1 VELFPKLIRV
11 ERPEVDPGDGR
22 IALEV
27 SQHGRHWVIA
37 SGFLRPEGRDHKEV
51 RGRTACHQVL
61 EEGARRRIGP
71 VDVLELERERPSGG
85 RSIEDADEAIEQPCL
100 GHRPRP
106 QTALLSLA
114 FGEELG
120 DHAGQGRSVGPD
132 ELLNG
137 CWLELLEQV
146 AQRLDDRNVSGA
158 TLAEV
163 EARTK
168 RHSNT
173 SIPGALVPR
182 RKQPSLAD
190 AGVTADQDGRRRSIH
205 RRPERVVE
213 RRELN
218 GTTDEDGTGDADH
231 VPIIGL
237 PRRVAGAVAGS
248 SPTALLSCAERVPQS
263 PTLPLPA
270 GLPRSGPAVPC
281 VRLKE

>member
-1 VELFPKLIRV
+1 
-11 ERPEVDPGDGR
+11 
-22 IALEV
+22 
-27 SQHGRHWVIA
+27 
-37 SGFLRPEGRDHKEV
+37 
-51 RGRTACHQVL
+51 
-61 EEGARRRIGP
+61 
-71 VDVLELERERPSGG
+71 
-85 RSIEDADEAIEQPCL
+85 
-100 GHRPRP
+100 
-106 QTALLSLA
+106 
-114 FGEELG
+114 
-120 DHAGQGRSVGPD
+120 
-132 ELLNG
+132 LNG